1 MAWSPLPTSGGRP
14 PAPVSGALEAVMA
27 SLGGPSVQAIVA
39 VHQRW
44 GDIVGAEVAL
54 HAEPLGIDDGRLRV
68 QVDGSA
74 WASHLR
80 WAEPEILVRLA
91 EVVGVGQ
98 VTTLVVSVGR
108 R

>member
-1 MAWSPLPTSGGRP
+1 M
-14 PAPVSGALEAVMA
+14 SGALEAVMA
-27 SLGGPSVQAIVA
+27 SLGGPSVQAIVG

-44 GDIVGAEVAL
+44 DDIVGAEVAL

-68 QVDGSA
+68 QVDGPA
-74 WASHLR
+74 WASHLQ

-91 EVVGVGQ
+91 EIVGPDQ
-98 VTTLVVSVGR
+98 VTSMVVSVGR

>member
-1 MAWSPLPTSGGRP
+1 MPWSPLPTSGGPP
-14 PAPVSGALEAVMA
+14 PAPIAGALEAVVA

-44 GDIVGAEVAL
+44 DDIVGAEVAL
-54 HAEPLGIDDGRLRV
+54 HAEPLGIDDSRLRV
-68 QVDGSA
+68 QVDGPA

-91 EVVGVGQ
+91 EVVGPGQ
-98 VTTLVVSVGR
+98 VTSMVVSVGR

>member
-1 MAWSPLPTSGGRP
+1 M
-14 PAPVSGALEAVMA
+14 SGALDAVMA

-44 GDIVGAEVAL
+44 DDIVGPEVAL

-68 QVDGSA
+68 QVDGPA
-74 WASHLR
+74 WASHLK

-91 EVVGVGQ
+91 EVVGTGQ
-98 VTTLVVSVGR
+98 VTSVAVSVGR